1 MKTRAYKLIPLISLT
16 ASMAFSCAQACTFI
30 TIKAQDGSV
39 MAART
44 MEFGPNL
51 QSLVKTSPRGRE
63 FSNTTPDGKKS
74 MSWKSKYGYVY
85 MNYFGLD
92 HSVDGMNEQGL
103 TVSSLYLPGYAKYP
117 PQPLSGLDHAI
128 PYMQAI
134 DWILGSFKTVA
145 EAKAALENVTVF
157 SQPMT
162 IPGHGQVVFPLH
174 DIVTDATGQSIVIEW
189 VNGKQHI
196 YDNPLGILTNAPTFD
211 WQTTNLKNYANLS
224 PYSPK
229 PMTID
234 GYEYSSTGQG
244 SGMVGLPGDTT
255 PPSRF
260 VKMAFL
266 TKTALPVADASNAM
280 VLAQHI
286 IENVYIPKGLVRGTQ
301 DQGVSSVEI
310 TQWTVFKDLT
320 NHVLYFNSY
329 GYPQLRSINLDK
341 LNLTEGA
348 PQLSIPIA
356 SATPQ
361 AVDITEQYKKM
372 SAPKKDS

>member
-1 MKTRAYKLIPLISLT
+1 MKINAYKLIPLISVT
-16 ASMAFSCAQACTFI
+16 ASMAFSCAQACTYI
-30 TIKAQDGSV
+30 TMKAQDGSV
-39 MAART
+39 VVGRT

-51 QSLVKTSPRGRE
+51 NSQVTTSPRGRE

-74 MSWKSKYGYVY
+74 MSWKSKYGYIF
-85 MNYFGLD
+85 MNYFGQNAA
-92 HSVDGMNEQGL
+92 VDGMNEEGL
-103 TVSSLYLPGYAKYP
+103 TISSLYLPGYTKYP
-117 PQPLSGLDHAI
+117 AQPLTGLDHAI
-128 PYMQAI
+128 PYTQVD
-134 DWILGSFKTVA
+134 DWALGNFKTVA
-145 EAKAALENVTVF
+145 EVKAGLKNITVF
-157 SQPMT
+157 SQTMT
-162 IPGHGQVVFPLH
+162 VPNHGQVVFPLH
-174 DIVTDATGQSIVIEW
+174 EVITDATGQSIVIEW
-189 VNGKQHI
+189 VDGKRHV

-211 WQTTNLKNYANLS
+211 WQLTNLKNYANLS

-229 PMTID
+229 PIDID
-234 GYEYSSTGQG
+234 GFDYSSTGQG

-266 TKTALPVADASNAM
+266 SKTALPVADTNSAM

-286 IENVYIPKGLVRGTQ
+286 ITNVFIPKGLVRGTK
-301 DQGVSSVEI
+301 DEGASGVEI

-329 GYPQLRSINLDK
+329 DYPQLRSISLDK
-341 LNLTEGA
+341 LNFSEGA
-348 PQLSIPIA
+348 PSMSIAIG

-372 SAPKKDS
+372 TTPKPNA